1 MNASAVGSDG
11 DQTSGMNPIPGES
24 PPTGWELVEG
34 HLHREFTFEGFAEA
48 FAFMTKVA
56 VEAERLDHH
65 PDWSNSWN
73 RVTID
78 LVSHDAGAVTARD
91 VALAEAIN
99 GLGPMPPVDTPS

>member
-1 MNASAVGSDG
+1 MSPS
-11 DQTSGMNPIPGES
+11 PGNGL
-24 PPTGWELVEG
+24 PPGWELVDG
-34 HLHREFTFEGFAEA
+34 HLHREFTFDDFAGA
-48 FAFMTKVA
+48 FSFMTKVA

-78 LVSHDAGAVTARD
+78 LVSHDAGTVTARD

-99 GLGPMPPVDTPS
+99 AIGSMPQVDAS